1 MQSRLTL
8 TLLLDESD
16 SEGEDDEA
24 DREQAEL
31 KKYEELLRQGKAG
44 TLLSAEVEKYSG
56 EEEEKKDRAFIK
68 FVRVTKRAP
77 KQVIRYSRGGNPLW
91 VSDKDSAENVPSCE
105 LCSGPRIF
113 EFQILP
119 QLLVSL
125 KMDSVNESSVD
136 WGTLAVYTCKNSCDA
151 TGPAYKKE
159 FLWRQ
164 NVQQ

>member
-1 MQSRLTL
+1 MFYDCFFK
-8 TLLLDESD
+8 DESD
-16 SEGEDDEA
+16 SEGEEDA

-31 KKYEELLRQGKAG
+31 RKYEELLREGKAG
-44 TLLSAEVEKYSG
+44 TISSAEVEKYSG
-56 EEEEKKDRAFIK
+56 EEEKKDRAFIK

-77 KQVIRYSRGGNPLW
+77 KQVVRYSRGGNPLW
-91 VSDKDSAENVPSCE
+91 VSDKESAENIPSCE
-105 LCSGPRIF
+105 WCSGPRIF
-113 EFQILP
+113 EFQIMP

-125 KMDSVNESSVD
+125 KMDSLNESSID